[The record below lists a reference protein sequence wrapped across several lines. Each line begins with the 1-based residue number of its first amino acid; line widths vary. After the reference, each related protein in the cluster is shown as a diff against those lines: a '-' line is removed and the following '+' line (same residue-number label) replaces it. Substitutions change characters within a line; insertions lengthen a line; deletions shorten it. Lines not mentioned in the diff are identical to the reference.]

1 MRFPMQFF
9 SDNAA
14 AVHPAVWQAMHAAD
28 APDAGYDGD
37 ALSRRMDEAFSALF
51 GTECAAL
58 WVATGT
64 AANWREVKQT
74 KAPLSEMPP
83 SSSTPGVKPAA
94 SVLMTPS
101 RYQGSC
107 VGEGESQRETVR
119 LYSSLQGVELSIS

>member
-1 MRFPMQFF
+1 MPYDRAMTSADDAHGSSPYWKAKLCA
-9 SDNAA
+9 SLSPPNAA
-14 AVHPAVWQAMHAAD
+14 VSTRTVMGRMSDLNAT
-28 APDAGYDGD
+28 
-37 ALSRRMDEAFSALF
+37 AL
-51 GTECAAL
+51 
-58 WVATGT
+58 TGT